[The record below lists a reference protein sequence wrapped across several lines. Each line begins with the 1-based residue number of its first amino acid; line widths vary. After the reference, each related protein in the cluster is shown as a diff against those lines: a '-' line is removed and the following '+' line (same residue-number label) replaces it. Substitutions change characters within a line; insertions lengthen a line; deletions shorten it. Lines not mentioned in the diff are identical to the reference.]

1 MNINR
6 ESLNGVKVYPFT
18 SIDELIKAA
27 EQEKKVLVAI
37 NAEKVVLATDQTRNI
52 IERNIGYCDG
62 AGPVKVLKKR
72 GHKNVIRIPGCELW
86 LHIIEKLSLKG
97 KTFYFIGSRDE
108 IIEATIAKVKKE
120 FPHINIVNY
129 RNGFIK
135 SDEERNAL
143 IADVVEKKPDV
154 CFVAMGSPKQ
164 EILMEEMCKRHPA
177 IYQGLGGSF
186 DVYTGNVKRAPEW
199 CCKMNME
206 WAYRFWAQPTR
217 LGRLKNY
224 INFFIQMELGKL

>member
-1 MNINR
+1 MNR

-27 EQEKKVLVAI
+27 EREKKVLVAI
-37 NAEKVVLATDQTRNI
+37 NAEKVVLATEQTRSI

-62 AGPVKVLKKR
+62 AGPVNVLQKR
-72 GHKNVIRIPGCELW
+72 GYKNVIRIPGCELW
-86 LHIIEKLSLKG
+86 LHIIEMLSPKG

-108 IIEATIAKVKKE
+108 IIEATIAKVKQE

-135 SDEERNAL
+135 SDEERKAL
-143 IADVVEKKPDV
+143 IADVVAKKPDV

-164 EILMEEMCKRHPA
+164 EILMEEMCKQHPA

-186 DVYTGNVKRAPEW
+186 DVYTGNVKRAPKW

-224 INFFIQMELGKL
+224 VKFFIQMELGKL